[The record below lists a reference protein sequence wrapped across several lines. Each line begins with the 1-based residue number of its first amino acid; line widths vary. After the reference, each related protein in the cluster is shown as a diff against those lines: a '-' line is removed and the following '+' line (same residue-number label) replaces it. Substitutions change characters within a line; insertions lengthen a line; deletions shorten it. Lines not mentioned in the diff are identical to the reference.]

1 MSALL
6 AWTPTGQSLP
16 ARLEELYILMYEMTF
31 ISLDDVKLAQAWLQD
46 LVRLGY
52 RFPPLAPSDPM
63 VEGGR

>member
-1 MSALL
+1 M
-6 AWTPTGQSLP
+6 P

-31 ISLDDVKLAQAWLQD
+31 ISLDDVNLAQAWLQD